1 MFDLALQCSDAPN
14 AFLGIFDFSIAPPLL
29 FYAYVPISAI
39 ALLLGVFVLI
49 NDTYSYRSKLLLSLS
64 VVFSLLLANEI
75 LQWIAAPV
83 SLVQFGWE
91 MVPFFRVA
99 AAVLTVWFVYV
110 FCNGR
115 GLPFY
120 QQIILSSFLVV
131 VTLLLGTRAN
141 IVFFDLNNCEGV
153 SGWLWDVTHVLE
165 VISMLW
171 IVGITYGAVKRKGLS
186 REDEVKTLLLGGG
199 AVLFLL
205 IFVAASVWGDFTQVY
220 DVALVGPLGML
231 LFMIFLTFIIVR
243 YRAFSIKLVGAQA
256 LVFALIVL
264 IGSQFFFIHNTTSQ
278 IIVAATLVLTGVIG
292 INLVRSVKKEVALRE
307 HVEKLAEELQDT
319 NERQE
324 GLIHFIGHEVKGFLT
339 KDAGSFAALLDG
351 DYAPLP
357 EALKPFVDSALIES
371 RQGADAVASI
381 LKASNL
387 KKGTV
392 TYSKALFDLKAL
404 VAEAVEKERMVAEH
418 KGLTLT
424 YTAEGGAF
432 QYSGDRAQISDHVLR
447 NLIDNAINYT
457 PTGSVAVTLS
467 RAANSIIFS
476 VKDTGV
482 GITDEDKRRLF
493 TEGGHGKDSQTIN
506 AHSTGYGLYI
516 AKRITE
522 AHGGTIR
529 VESEGQGKGSEFI
542 VEFPSVA

>member
-1 MFDLALQCSDAPN
+1 MPNFALQCSDAPN
-14 AFLGIFDFSIAPPLL
+14 AFLGVFDFSIAPPLL
-29 FYAYVPISAI
+29 FYAYVPISVI
-39 ALLLGVFVLI
+39 ALLLGIFVLV
-49 NDTYSYRSKLLLSLS
+49 NDKYSYRSKLLLLLS
-64 VVFSLLLANEI
+64 GVFVSLLANEI

-83 SLVQFGWE
+83 SLVQFAWE
-91 MVPFFRVA
+91 LVPFFRILVA
-99 AAVLTVWFVYV
+99 VVTVWFVYV
-110 FCNGR
+110 FSNGR

-120 QQIILSSFLVV
+120 QQIILASLLIA
-131 VTLLLGTRAN
+131 VTALLGTQAN
-141 IVFFDLNNCEGV
+141 ILYFDLNNCEGV
-153 SGWLWDVTHVLE
+153 PGWLWDTTHAFEALA
-165 VISMLW
+165 MLW
-171 IVGITYGAVKRKGLS
+171 IASITVFSIR
-186 REDEVKTLLLGGG
+186 RTTITKTEKIRDLLLGVG
-199 AVLFLL
+199 AVLFLA
-205 IFVAASVWGDFTQVY
+205 IFVSASVWGDFTKVY

-243 YRAFSIKLVGAQA
+243 YRAFNIKLVGAQA
-256 LVFALIVL
+256 LVLALIAL
-264 IGSQFFFIHNTTSQ
+264 IGSEFFFIQNTTSQ
-278 IIVAATLVLTGVIG
+278 ILIAVTLVVTGIIG

-307 HVEKLAEELQDT
+307 DVEQLARELEST

-339 KDAGSFAALLDG
+339 KDSGSFASLLDG

-357 EALKPFVDSALIES
+357 ETLRPFVQSALVES

-392 TYSKALFDLKAL
+392 TYAKAPFDLKAL
-404 VAEAVEKERMVAEH
+404 VAATVEKEKLFADR
-418 KGLTLT
+418 KSLTLT
-424 YTAEGGAF
+424 FTPAEGDF
-432 QYSGDRAQISDHVLR
+432 TMTGDASQISDHVLR

-457 PTGSVAVTLS
+457 PSGSVTVSLARSASAL
-467 RAANSIIFS
+467 IFS

-482 GITDEDKRRLF
+482 GITDEDKKRLF

-516 AKRITE
+516 AKRIVE

-529 VESEGQGKGSEFI
+529 AESAGQGQGAEFI
-542 VEFPSVA
+542 VEFPLV